1 MEYVRDDKGLIIG
14 NIQNQ
19 GNLIFYNHIRFG
31 QVGIY
36 NTSQRRYTR
45 TNTKL
50 GVAYPMSD
58 EDYGRSDILLA
69 ERIL

>member
-1 MEYVRDDKGLIIG
+1 MEYVRDDKGMVIG
-14 NIQNQ
+14 NILNQ

-31 QVGIY
+31 QVGVY

-45 TNTKL
+45 TNLKL
-50 GVAYPMSD
+50 GAAYPMSD

>member
-1 MEYVRDDKGLIIG
+1 MEYIRDDRGLIIG

-36 NTSQRRYTR
+36 NTSQKRYTR

-50 GVAYPMSD
+50 GAAYPMSD